1 MVAHG
6 AHNLSRPV
14 TAFGQLHFLAV
25 HDVAFCELLGEH
37 AIKVREEGAR
47 EGADEQENRE
57 EQREHTHEAE
67 PHVSV
72 EATDAFAHG
81 VDAIREREDR
91 IHRLEEARGEFDRI
105 QARSARDLHKHQN
118 DAQALAHML
127 QRG

>member
-1 MVAHG
+1 M
-6 AHNLSRPV
+6 
-14 TAFGQLHFLAV
+14 HFFAV

-37 AIKVREEGAR
+37 AIEVREEGAR
-47 EGADEQENRE
+47 KDADEQENRE

-72 EATDAFAHG
+72 EAANAFAHG
-81 VDAIREREDR
+81 VDAIREREYR
-91 IHRLEEARGEFDRI
+91 VHRLEEARGEFDRI
-105 QARSARDLHKHQN
+105 QARSARDLNKHQN